1 MMRSADSL
9 IVFVARIAL
18 AVLFLWGGAMKLM
31 GFAGF
36 VAWLQA
42 RGVPYPQVAGP
53 VAIAIELLGS
63 LALVFG
69 IRMRAVGFAMAVYVV
84 LTAVLGHD
92 FWNVTQAAQQQEV
105 AVHFWKSLAI
115 AGGFLL
121 LIVTGA
127 GRLSVDAM
135 RSPRGG
141 LRG

>member
-92 FWNVTQAAQQQEV
+92 FWNVTQAAQQQE
-105 AVHFWKSLAI
+105 AAIQFWKNLAI

-121 LIVTGA
+121 LMVTGA
-127 GRLSVDAM
+127 GRMSIDGM